1 VVFDPGNLDPEDME
15 RIAREAEQA
24 MRSLADLQERLAAV
38 RGSGTAAGGQIVVE
52 ADSSGRIDSIKL
64 NPRVMRM
71 ASQDL
76 ADELLRA
83 VNAAQDDC
91 AQQTHDLIAGTG
103 VKPSMDEAEFQAL
116 ERKLNDAHEAFMK
129 EMGL

>member
-1 VVFDPGNLDPEDME
+1 ME
-15 RIAREAEQA
+15 RIAREAEEA
-24 MRSLADLQERLAAV
+24 MRRLAGLQERLGAV

-52 ADSSGRIDSIKL
+52 VDSSLRIDSIRL

-91 AQQTHDLIAGTG
+91 AQQTNDLIAETG
-103 VKPSMDEAEFQAL
+103 VKPAVDEAEFQAM
-116 ERKLNDAHEAFMK
+116 ERRLNEAHAAFIK
-129 EMGL
+129 EMGF